1 MYELIDKVK
10 EINPLVVHYT
20 NEVTINDCANVTLA
34 LGASPLMSY
43 SYEEVEEVIGI
54 SSAVVINIG
63 TMNSSRLDLFVQA
76 GKAANKYNKP
86 VIFDPVGVFATKTRS
101 EFVNKLLNEVKFDVV
116 KGNVAEIKY
125 ICGLDVNGK
134 GVDSFDDVEDISEI
148 VKKAAKRLECVIVA
162 TGVID
167 YVSDGKNVKKIEN
180 GTVDVGVLSEPV
192 DISKFNFIRMNKK
205 ERWGILTR
213 NDSYLAGK
221 EYIEPKDLTGIPLIM
236 VKRELVKNE
245 LGSWFGEYFDGLDI
259 AAGYN
264 LLNNAAILA
273 QNNIGSVLCFDVG
286 ADYDNLKF
294 IPLNPEVKT
303 GFVLVWRKN
312 QTLPE
317 AVSEFIKKM
326 KIYIKGIAQDK

>member
-1 MYELIDKVK
+1 MELRVLRYFQMVAREENITRAAQFLHVTQPTLSRQLMQLEDELGTKLFKRKNHSIFLTEDGMRLKKRCKDILELADQIDREFTGKQDGGISGKITIGSAETKSIADIAKVMEK
-10 EINPLVVHYT
+10 FQEDNPLVQYEIYT
-20 NEVTINDCANVTLA
+20 ANA
-34 LGASPLMSY
+34 
-43 SYEEVEEVIGI
+43 
-54 SSAVVINIG
+54 
-63 TMNSSRLDLFVQA
+63 
-76 GKAANKYNKP
+76 
-86 VIFDPVGVFATKTRS
+86 
-101 EFVNKLLNEVKFDVV
+101 
-116 KGNVAEIKY
+116 
-125 ICGLDVNGK
+125 
-134 GVDSFDDVEDISEI
+134 DDVKE
-148 VKKAAKRLECVIVA
+148 
-162 TGVID
+162 
-167 YVSDGKNVKKIEN
+167 KIEN

-213 NDSYLAGK
+213 NDSHLAGK
-221 EYIEPKDLTGIPLIM
+221 EYIEPKDLTGSPLIM

-259 AAGYN
+259 AAEYN

>member
-1 MYELIDKVK
+1 MELRVLRYFQMVAREENITRAAQLLHVTQPTLSRQLMQLEDELGTKLFKRKNYSIFLTEDGMRLKKRCKDILELADQIDREFTGKQDGGISGKITIGSAETKSIADIAKVMEK
-10 EINPLVVHYT
+10 FQEDNPLVQYEIYT
-20 NEVTINDCANVTLA
+20 ANA
-34 LGASPLMSY
+34 
-43 SYEEVEEVIGI
+43 
-54 SSAVVINIG
+54 
-63 TMNSSRLDLFVQA
+63 
-76 GKAANKYNKP
+76 
-86 VIFDPVGVFATKTRS
+86 
-101 EFVNKLLNEVKFDVV
+101 
-116 KGNVAEIKY
+116 
-125 ICGLDVNGK
+125 
-134 GVDSFDDVEDISEI
+134 DDVKE
-148 VKKAAKRLECVIVA
+148 
-162 TGVID
+162 
-167 YVSDGKNVKKIEN
+167 KIEN

-213 NDSYLAGK
+213 NDSDFAGK

-259 AAGYN
+259 AAEYN

>member
-1 MYELIDKVK
+1 MELRVLRYFQMVAREENITRAAQLLYVTQPTLSRQLMQLEDELGTKLFKRKNHSIFLTEDGMRLKKRCKDILELADQIDREFAGKQDGGISGKITIGSAETKSIADIAKVMEK
-10 EINPLVVHYT
+10 FQEDNPLVQYEIYT
-20 NEVTINDCANVTLA
+20 ANA
-34 LGASPLMSY
+34 
-43 SYEEVEEVIGI
+43 
-54 SSAVVINIG
+54 
-63 TMNSSRLDLFVQA
+63 
-76 GKAANKYNKP
+76 
-86 VIFDPVGVFATKTRS
+86 
-101 EFVNKLLNEVKFDVV
+101 
-116 KGNVAEIKY
+116 
-125 ICGLDVNGK
+125 
-134 GVDSFDDVEDISEI
+134 DDVKE
-148 VKKAAKRLECVIVA
+148 
-162 TGVID
+162 
-167 YVSDGKNVKKIEN
+167 KIEN

-213 NDSYLAGK
+213 NDSDLAGK

-259 AAGYN
+259 AAEYN

-326 KIYIKGIAQDK
+326 KIYIKGIA

>member
-1 MYELIDKVK
+1 MELRVLRYFQMVAREENITRAAQLLHVTQPTLSRQLMQLEDELGTKLFKRKNHSVFLTEDGMRLKKRCKDILELADQIDREFTGKQDGGISGKITIGSAETKSIADIAKVMEK
-10 EINPLVVHYT
+10 FQEDNPLVQYEIYT
-20 NEVTINDCANVTLA
+20 ANA
-34 LGASPLMSY
+34 
-43 SYEEVEEVIGI
+43 
-54 SSAVVINIG
+54 
-63 TMNSSRLDLFVQA
+63 
-76 GKAANKYNKP
+76 
-86 VIFDPVGVFATKTRS
+86 
-101 EFVNKLLNEVKFDVV
+101 
-116 KGNVAEIKY
+116 
-125 ICGLDVNGK
+125 
-134 GVDSFDDVEDISEI
+134 DDVKE
-148 VKKAAKRLECVIVA
+148 
-162 TGVID
+162 
-167 YVSDGKNVKKIEN
+167 KIEN

-213 NDSYLAGK
+213 NDSDLAGK

-259 AAGYN
+259 AAEYN

>member
-1 MYELIDKVK
+1 MELRVLRYFQMVAREENITRAAQLLHVTQPTLSRQLMQLEDELGTKLFKRKNHSIFLTEDGMRLKKRCKDILELADQIDREFAGKQDGGISGKITIGSAETKSIADIAKVMEK
-10 EINPLVVHYT
+10 FQEDNPLVQYEIYT
-20 NEVTINDCANVTLA
+20 ANA
-34 LGASPLMSY
+34 
-43 SYEEVEEVIGI
+43 
-54 SSAVVINIG
+54 
-63 TMNSSRLDLFVQA
+63 
-76 GKAANKYNKP
+76 
-86 VIFDPVGVFATKTRS
+86 
-101 EFVNKLLNEVKFDVV
+101 
-116 KGNVAEIKY
+116 
-125 ICGLDVNGK
+125 
-134 GVDSFDDVEDISEI
+134 DDVKE
-148 VKKAAKRLECVIVA
+148 
-162 TGVID
+162 
-167 YVSDGKNVKKIEN
+167 KIEN

-213 NDSYLAGK
+213 NDSDLAGK

-245 LGSWFGEYFDGLDI
+245 LGSWFGEYFDGVDI
-259 AAGYN
+259 AAEYN

-303 GFVLVWRKN
+303 GLVLVWRKN

>member
-1 MYELIDKVK
+1 MELRVLRYFQMVAREENITRAAQLLHVTQPTLSRQLMQLEDELGTKLFKRKNHSIFLTEDGMRLKKRCKDILELADQIDREFTGKQDGGISGRITIGSAETKSIADIAKVMEK
-10 EINPLVVHYT
+10 FQEDNPLVQYEIYT
-20 NEVTINDCANVTLA
+20 ANA
-34 LGASPLMSY
+34 
-43 SYEEVEEVIGI
+43 
-54 SSAVVINIG
+54 
-63 TMNSSRLDLFVQA
+63 
-76 GKAANKYNKP
+76 
-86 VIFDPVGVFATKTRS
+86 
-101 EFVNKLLNEVKFDVV
+101 
-116 KGNVAEIKY
+116 
-125 ICGLDVNGK
+125 
-134 GVDSFDDVEDISEI
+134 DDVKE
-148 VKKAAKRLECVIVA
+148 
-162 TGVID
+162 
-167 YVSDGKNVKKIEN
+167 KIEN

-213 NDSYLAGK
+213 NDSDLAGK

-259 AAGYN
+259 AAEYN

>member
-1 MYELIDKVK
+1 MELRVLRYFQMVAREENITRAAQLLHVTQPTLSRQLMQLEDELGTKLFKRKNHSIFLTEDGMRLKKRCKDILELADQIDMEFKGKQDGGISGKITIGSAETKSIADIAKVMEK
-10 EINPLVVHYT
+10 FQEDNPLVQYEIYT
-20 NEVTINDCANVTLA
+20 ANA
-34 LGASPLMSY
+34 
-43 SYEEVEEVIGI
+43 
-54 SSAVVINIG
+54 
-63 TMNSSRLDLFVQA
+63 
-76 GKAANKYNKP
+76 
-86 VIFDPVGVFATKTRS
+86 
-101 EFVNKLLNEVKFDVV
+101 
-116 KGNVAEIKY
+116 
-125 ICGLDVNGK
+125 
-134 GVDSFDDVEDISEI
+134 DDVKE
-148 VKKAAKRLECVIVA
+148 
-162 TGVID
+162 
-167 YVSDGKNVKKIEN
+167 KIEN

-213 NDSYLAGK
+213 NDSDLAGK

-259 AAGYN
+259 AAEYN

-286 ADYDNLKF
+286 TDYDNLKF

-303 GFVLVWRKN
+303 GFVMVWRKN

>member
-1 MYELIDKVK
+1 MELRVLRYFQMVAREENITRAAQLLHVTQPTLSRQLMQLEDELGTKLFKRKNHSIFLTEDGMRLKKRCKDILELADQIDREFKGKQDGGISGKITIGSAETKSIADIAKVMEK
-10 EINPLVVHYT
+10 FQEDNPLVQYEIYT
-20 NEVTINDCANVTLA
+20 ANA
-34 LGASPLMSY
+34 
-43 SYEEVEEVIGI
+43 
-54 SSAVVINIG
+54 
-63 TMNSSRLDLFVQA
+63 
-76 GKAANKYNKP
+76 
-86 VIFDPVGVFATKTRS
+86 
-101 EFVNKLLNEVKFDVV
+101 
-116 KGNVAEIKY
+116 
-125 ICGLDVNGK
+125 
-134 GVDSFDDVEDISEI
+134 DDVKE
-148 VKKAAKRLECVIVA
+148 
-162 TGVID
+162 
-167 YVSDGKNVKKIEN
+167 KIEN

-213 NDSYLAGK
+213 NDSDLAGK

-259 AAGYN
+259 AAEYN

-286 ADYDNLKF
+286 TDYDNLKF

>member
-1 MYELIDKVK
+1 MELRVLRYFQMVAREENITRAAQLLHVTQPTLSRQLMQLEDELGTKLFKRKNHSIFLTEDGMRLKKRCKDILELADQIDREFTGKQDGGISGKITIGSAETKSIADIAKVMEK
-10 EINPLVVHYT
+10 FQEDNPLVQYEIYT
-20 NEVTINDCANVTLA
+20 ANA
-34 LGASPLMSY
+34 
-43 SYEEVEEVIGI
+43 
-54 SSAVVINIG
+54 
-63 TMNSSRLDLFVQA
+63 
-76 GKAANKYNKP
+76 
-86 VIFDPVGVFATKTRS
+86 
-101 EFVNKLLNEVKFDVV
+101 
-116 KGNVAEIKY
+116 
-125 ICGLDVNGK
+125 
-134 GVDSFDDVEDISEI
+134 DDVKE
-148 VKKAAKRLECVIVA
+148 
-162 TGVID
+162 
-167 YVSDGKNVKKIEN
+167 KIEN

-213 NDSYLAGK
+213 NDSDLAGK

-259 AAGYN
+259 AAEYN

-303 GFVLVWRKN
+303 GLVLVWRKN

>member
-1 MYELIDKVK
+1 M
-10 EINPLVVHYT
+10 
-20 NEVTINDCANVTLA
+20 
-34 LGASPLMSY
+34 
-43 SYEEVEEVIGI
+43 
-54 SSAVVINIG
+54 
-63 TMNSSRLDLFVQA
+63 
-76 GKAANKYNKP
+76 
-86 VIFDPVGVFATKTRS
+86 
-101 EFVNKLLNEVKFDVV
+101 
-116 KGNVAEIKY
+116 
-125 ICGLDVNGK
+125 
-134 GVDSFDDVEDISEI
+134 
-148 VKKAAKRLECVIVA
+148 
-162 TGVID
+162 
-167 YVSDGKNVKKIEN
+167 
-180 GTVDVGVLSEPV
+180 LSEPV

-213 NDSYLAGK
+213 NDSDLAGK
-221 EYIEPKDLTGIPLIM
+221 EYIESKDLTGIPLIM

-259 AAGYN
+259 AAEYN

-286 ADYDNLKF
+286 TDYDNLKF

-317 AVSEFIKKM
+317 TVSEFIKKM

>member
-1 MYELIDKVK
+1 MELRVLRYFQMVAREENITRAAQLLRVTQPTLSRQLMQLEDELGTKLFKRKNHSIFLTEDGMRLKKRCKDILELADQIDREFAGKQDGGISGKITIGSAETKSIADIAKVMEK
-10 EINPLVVHYT
+10 FQEDNPLVQYEIYT
-20 NEVTINDCANVTLA
+20 ANA
-34 LGASPLMSY
+34 
-43 SYEEVEEVIGI
+43 
-54 SSAVVINIG
+54 
-63 TMNSSRLDLFVQA
+63 
-76 GKAANKYNKP
+76 
-86 VIFDPVGVFATKTRS
+86 
-101 EFVNKLLNEVKFDVV
+101 
-116 KGNVAEIKY
+116 
-125 ICGLDVNGK
+125 
-134 GVDSFDDVEDISEI
+134 DDVKE
-148 VKKAAKRLECVIVA
+148 
-162 TGVID
+162 
-167 YVSDGKNVKKIEN
+167 KIEN

-213 NDSYLAGK
+213 NDSDLAGK

-259 AAGYN
+259 AAEYN

-303 GFVLVWRKN
+303 GLVLVWRKN

-326 KIYIKGIAQDK
+326 KIYIK

>member
-1 MYELIDKVK
+1 MELRVLRYFQMVAREENITRAAQLLHVTQPTLSRQLMQLEDELGTKLFKRKNHSIFLTEDGMRLKKRCKDILELADQIDMEFKGKQDGGISGKITIGSAETKSMADIAKVMEK
-10 EINPLVVHYT
+10 FQEDNPLVQYEIYT
-20 NEVTINDCANVTLA
+20 ANA
-34 LGASPLMSY
+34 
-43 SYEEVEEVIGI
+43 
-54 SSAVVINIG
+54 
-63 TMNSSRLDLFVQA
+63 
-76 GKAANKYNKP
+76 
-86 VIFDPVGVFATKTRS
+86 
-101 EFVNKLLNEVKFDVV
+101 
-116 KGNVAEIKY
+116 
-125 ICGLDVNGK
+125 
-134 GVDSFDDVEDISEI
+134 DDVKE
-148 VKKAAKRLECVIVA
+148 
-162 TGVID
+162 
-167 YVSDGKNVKKIEN
+167 KIEN

-213 NDSYLAGK
+213 NDSDLAGK

-259 AAGYN
+259 AAEYN

-286 ADYDNLKF
+286 TDYDNLKF

>member
-1 MYELIDKVK
+1 MELRVLRYFQMVAREENITRAAQLLHVTQPTLSRQLMQLEDELGTKLFKRKNHSIFLTEDGMRLKKRCKDILELADQIDREFTGKQDGGISGKITIGSAETKSIADIAKVMEK
-10 EINPLVVHYT
+10 FQEDNPLVQYEIYT
-20 NEVTINDCANVTLA
+20 ANA
-34 LGASPLMSY
+34 
-43 SYEEVEEVIGI
+43 
-54 SSAVVINIG
+54 
-63 TMNSSRLDLFVQA
+63 
-76 GKAANKYNKP
+76 
-86 VIFDPVGVFATKTRS
+86 
-101 EFVNKLLNEVKFDVV
+101 
-116 KGNVAEIKY
+116 
-125 ICGLDVNGK
+125 
-134 GVDSFDDVEDISEI
+134 DDVKE
-148 VKKAAKRLECVIVA
+148 
-162 TGVID
+162 
-167 YVSDGKNVKKIEN
+167 KIEN

-213 NDSYLAGK
+213 NDSDLAGK

-259 AAGYN
+259 AAEYN

-303 GFVLVWRKN
+303 GFVLIWRKN

>member
-1 MYELIDKVK
+1 MELRVLRYFQMVAREENITRAAQLLHVTQPTLSRQLMQLEDELGTKLFKRKNHSIFLTEDGMRLKKRCKDILELADQIDREFTGKQDGGISGKITIGSAETKSIADIAKVMEK
-10 EINPLVVHYT
+10 FQEDNPLVQYEIYT
-20 NEVTINDCANVTLA
+20 ANA
-34 LGASPLMSY
+34 
-43 SYEEVEEVIGI
+43 
-54 SSAVVINIG
+54 
-63 TMNSSRLDLFVQA
+63 
-76 GKAANKYNKP
+76 
-86 VIFDPVGVFATKTRS
+86 
-101 EFVNKLLNEVKFDVV
+101 
-116 KGNVAEIKY
+116 
-125 ICGLDVNGK
+125 
-134 GVDSFDDVEDISEI
+134 DDVKE
-148 VKKAAKRLECVIVA
+148 
-162 TGVID
+162 
-167 YVSDGKNVKKIEN
+167 KIEN

-213 NDSYLAGK
+213 NDSDLAGK

-259 AAGYN
+259 AAEYN

-312 QTLPE
+312 QTLPD

>member
-1 MYELIDKVK
+1 MELRVLRYFQMVAREENITRAAQLLHVTQPTLSRQLMQLEDELGTKLFKRKNHSIFLTEDGMRLKKRCKDILELADQIDREFTGKQDGGISGRITIGSAETKSIADIAKVMEK
-10 EINPLVVHYT
+10 FQEDNPLVQYEIYT
-20 NEVTINDCANVTLA
+20 ANA
-34 LGASPLMSY
+34 
-43 SYEEVEEVIGI
+43 
-54 SSAVVINIG
+54 
-63 TMNSSRLDLFVQA
+63 
-76 GKAANKYNKP
+76 
-86 VIFDPVGVFATKTRS
+86 
-101 EFVNKLLNEVKFDVV
+101 
-116 KGNVAEIKY
+116 
-125 ICGLDVNGK
+125 
-134 GVDSFDDVEDISEI
+134 DDVKE
-148 VKKAAKRLECVIVA
+148 
-162 TGVID
+162 
-167 YVSDGKNVKKIEN
+167 KIEN

-213 NDSYLAGK
+213 NDSDLAGK

-259 AAGYN
+259 AAEYN

-312 QTLPE
+312 QTLLE

>member
-1 MYELIDKVK
+1 MELRVLRYFQMVAREENITRAAQLLHVTQPTLSRQLMQLEDELGTKLFKRKNHSIFLTEDGMRLKKRCKDILELADQIDREFTGKQDGGISGKITIGSAETKSIADIAKVMEK
-10 EINPLVVHYT
+10 FQEDNPLVQYEIYT
-20 NEVTINDCANVTLA
+20 ANA
-34 LGASPLMSY
+34 
-43 SYEEVEEVIGI
+43 
-54 SSAVVINIG
+54 
-63 TMNSSRLDLFVQA
+63 
-76 GKAANKYNKP
+76 
-86 VIFDPVGVFATKTRS
+86 
-101 EFVNKLLNEVKFDVV
+101 
-116 KGNVAEIKY
+116 
-125 ICGLDVNGK
+125 
-134 GVDSFDDVEDISEI
+134 DDVKE
-148 VKKAAKRLECVIVA
+148 
-162 TGVID
+162 
-167 YVSDGKNVKKIEN
+167 KIEN

-213 NDSYLAGK
+213 NDSHLAGK
-221 EYIEPKDLTGIPLIM
+221 EYIEPKDLTGSPLIM

-259 AAGYN
+259 AAEYN

>member
-1 MYELIDKVK
+1 MELRVLRYFQMVAREENITRAAQLLHVTQPTFSRQLMQLEDELGTKLFKRKNHSIFLTEDGMRLKKRCKDILELADQIDREFACKQDGGISGKITIGSAETKSIADIAKVMEK
-10 EINPLVVHYT
+10 FQEDNPLVQYEIYT
-20 NEVTINDCANVTLA
+20 ANA
-34 LGASPLMSY
+34 
-43 SYEEVEEVIGI
+43 
-54 SSAVVINIG
+54 
-63 TMNSSRLDLFVQA
+63 
-76 GKAANKYNKP
+76 
-86 VIFDPVGVFATKTRS
+86 
-101 EFVNKLLNEVKFDVV
+101 
-116 KGNVAEIKY
+116 
-125 ICGLDVNGK
+125 
-134 GVDSFDDVEDISEI
+134 DDVKE
-148 VKKAAKRLECVIVA
+148 
-162 TGVID
+162 
-167 YVSDGKNVKKIEN
+167 KIEN

-213 NDSYLAGK
+213 NDSDLAGK

-259 AAGYN
+259 AAEYN

>member
-1 MYELIDKVK
+1 MELRVLRYFQMVAREENITRAAQLLHVTQPTLSRQLMQLEDELGTKLFKRKNHSIFLTEDGMRLKKRCKDILELADQIDRKFAGKQDGGISGKITIGSAETKSIADIAKVMEK
-10 EINPLVVHYT
+10 FQEDNPLVQYEIYT
-20 NEVTINDCANVTLA
+20 ANA
-34 LGASPLMSY
+34 
-43 SYEEVEEVIGI
+43 
-54 SSAVVINIG
+54 
-63 TMNSSRLDLFVQA
+63 
-76 GKAANKYNKP
+76 
-86 VIFDPVGVFATKTRS
+86 
-101 EFVNKLLNEVKFDVV
+101 
-116 KGNVAEIKY
+116 
-125 ICGLDVNGK
+125 
-134 GVDSFDDVEDISEI
+134 DDVKE
-148 VKKAAKRLECVIVA
+148 
-162 TGVID
+162 
-167 YVSDGKNVKKIEN
+167 KIEN

-213 NDSYLAGK
+213 NDSDLAGK

-259 AAGYN
+259 AAEYN

>member
-1 MYELIDKVK
+1 MELRVLRYFQMVAREETITRAAQLLHVTQPTLSRQLMQLEDELGTKLFKRKNHSIFLTEDGMRLKKRCKDILELADQIDREFAGKQDGGISGKITIGSAETKSIADIAKVMEK
-10 EINPLVVHYT
+10 FQEDNPLVQYEIYT
-20 NEVTINDCANVTLA
+20 ANA
-34 LGASPLMSY
+34 
-43 SYEEVEEVIGI
+43 
-54 SSAVVINIG
+54 
-63 TMNSSRLDLFVQA
+63 
-76 GKAANKYNKP
+76 
-86 VIFDPVGVFATKTRS
+86 
-101 EFVNKLLNEVKFDVV
+101 
-116 KGNVAEIKY
+116 
-125 ICGLDVNGK
+125 
-134 GVDSFDDVEDISEI
+134 DDVKE
-148 VKKAAKRLECVIVA
+148 
-162 TGVID
+162 
-167 YVSDGKNVKKIEN
+167 KIEN

-213 NDSYLAGK
+213 NDSDLAGK

-259 AAGYN
+259 AAEYN

-303 GFVLVWRKN
+303 GLVLVWRKN

-326 KIYIKGIAQDK
+326 KIYIK

>member
-1 MYELIDKVK
+1 MLKYFLMVAREENITRAAEQLHMTQPTLSRQLMQLEDELGTKLFKRKNHSIFLTEDGMRLKKRCKDILELADQIDREFTGKQDGGISGKITIGSAETKSIADIAKVMEK
-10 EINPLVVHYT
+10 FQEDNPLVQYEIYT
-20 NEVTINDCANVTLA
+20 ANA
-34 LGASPLMSY
+34 
-43 SYEEVEEVIGI
+43 
-54 SSAVVINIG
+54 
-63 TMNSSRLDLFVQA
+63 
-76 GKAANKYNKP
+76 
-86 VIFDPVGVFATKTRS
+86 
-101 EFVNKLLNEVKFDVV
+101 
-116 KGNVAEIKY
+116 
-125 ICGLDVNGK
+125 
-134 GVDSFDDVEDISEI
+134 DDVKE
-148 VKKAAKRLECVIVA
+148 
-162 TGVID
+162 
-167 YVSDGKNVKKIEN
+167 KIEN

-213 NDSYLAGK
+213 NDSDLAGK

-259 AAGYN
+259 AAEYN

-303 GFVLVWRKN
+303 GLVLVWRKN

>member
-1 MYELIDKVK
+1 MELRVLRYFQMVAREENITRAAQLLHVTQPTLSRQLMQLEDELGTKLFKRKNHSIFLTEDGMRLKKRCKDILELADQIDREFAGKQDGGISGKITIGSAETKSIADIAKVMEK
-10 EINPLVVHYT
+10 FQEDNPLVQYEIYT
-20 NEVTINDCANVTLA
+20 ANA
-34 LGASPLMSY
+34 
-43 SYEEVEEVIGI
+43 
-54 SSAVVINIG
+54 
-63 TMNSSRLDLFVQA
+63 
-76 GKAANKYNKP
+76 
-86 VIFDPVGVFATKTRS
+86 
-101 EFVNKLLNEVKFDVV
+101 
-116 KGNVAEIKY
+116 
-125 ICGLDVNGK
+125 
-134 GVDSFDDVEDISEI
+134 DDVKE
-148 VKKAAKRLECVIVA
+148 
-162 TGVID
+162 
-167 YVSDGKNVKKIEN
+167 KIEN

-213 NDSYLAGK
+213 NDSDLAGK

-259 AAGYN
+259 AAEYN

-294 IPLNPEVKT
+294 IPLNPEVKN
-303 GFVLVWRKN
+303 GLVLVWRKN

>member
-1 MYELIDKVK
+1 MELRVLRYFQMVAREENITRAAQLLHLTQPTLSRQLMQLEDELGTKLFKRKNHSIFLTEDGMCLKKRCKDILELADQIDREFKGKQDGGISGKITIGSAETKSIADIAKVMEK
-10 EINPLVVHYT
+10 FQEDNPLVQYEIYT
-20 NEVTINDCANVTLA
+20 ANA
-34 LGASPLMSY
+34 
-43 SYEEVEEVIGI
+43 
-54 SSAVVINIG
+54 
-63 TMNSSRLDLFVQA
+63 
-76 GKAANKYNKP
+76 
-86 VIFDPVGVFATKTRS
+86 
-101 EFVNKLLNEVKFDVV
+101 
-116 KGNVAEIKY
+116 
-125 ICGLDVNGK
+125 
-134 GVDSFDDVEDISEI
+134 DDVKE
-148 VKKAAKRLECVIVA
+148 
-162 TGVID
+162 
-167 YVSDGKNVKKIEN
+167 KIEN

-213 NDSYLAGK
+213 NDSDLAGK

-259 AAGYN
+259 AAEYN

>member
-1 MYELIDKVK
+1 MELRVLRYFQMVAREENITRAAQFLHVTQPTLSRQLMQLEDELGTKLFKRKNHSIFLTEDGMRLKKRCKDILELADQIDREFKGKQDGGISGKITIGSAETKSIADIAKVMEK
-10 EINPLVVHYT
+10 FQEDNPLVQYEIYT
-20 NEVTINDCANVTLA
+20 ANA
-34 LGASPLMSY
+34 
-43 SYEEVEEVIGI
+43 
-54 SSAVVINIG
+54 
-63 TMNSSRLDLFVQA
+63 
-76 GKAANKYNKP
+76 
-86 VIFDPVGVFATKTRS
+86 
-101 EFVNKLLNEVKFDVV
+101 
-116 KGNVAEIKY
+116 
-125 ICGLDVNGK
+125 
-134 GVDSFDDVEDISEI
+134 DDVKE
-148 VKKAAKRLECVIVA
+148 
-162 TGVID
+162 
-167 YVSDGKNVKKIEN
+167 KIEN

-213 NDSYLAGK
+213 NDSDLAGK

-259 AAGYN
+259 AAEYN

-273 QNNIGSVLCFDVG
+273 QNNIGSVLCFDIG

>member
-1 MYELIDKVK
+1 MELRVLRYFQMVAREENITRAAQLLHVTQPTLSRQLMQLEDELGTKLFKRKNHSIFLKEDGMRLKKRCKDILELADQIDMEFKGKQDGGISGKITIGSAETKSMADIAKVMEK
-10 EINPLVVHYT
+10 FQEDNPLVQYEIYT
-20 NEVTINDCANVTLA
+20 ANA
-34 LGASPLMSY
+34 
-43 SYEEVEEVIGI
+43 
-54 SSAVVINIG
+54 
-63 TMNSSRLDLFVQA
+63 
-76 GKAANKYNKP
+76 
-86 VIFDPVGVFATKTRS
+86 
-101 EFVNKLLNEVKFDVV
+101 
-116 KGNVAEIKY
+116 
-125 ICGLDVNGK
+125 
-134 GVDSFDDVEDISEI
+134 DDVKE
-148 VKKAAKRLECVIVA
+148 
-162 TGVID
+162 
-167 YVSDGKNVKKIEN
+167 KIEN

-213 NDSYLAGK
+213 NDSDLAGK

-259 AAGYN
+259 AAEYN

>member
-1 MYELIDKVK
+1 MELRVLRYFQMVAREENITRAAQLLRVTQPTLSRQLMQLEDELGTKLFKRKNHSIFLTEDGMRLKKRCKDILELADQIDREFAGKQDGGISGKITIGSAETKSIADIAKVMEK
-10 EINPLVVHYT
+10 FQEDNPLVQYEIYT
-20 NEVTINDCANVTLA
+20 ANA
-34 LGASPLMSY
+34 
-43 SYEEVEEVIGI
+43 
-54 SSAVVINIG
+54 
-63 TMNSSRLDLFVQA
+63 
-76 GKAANKYNKP
+76 
-86 VIFDPVGVFATKTRS
+86 
-101 EFVNKLLNEVKFDVV
+101 
-116 KGNVAEIKY
+116 
-125 ICGLDVNGK
+125 
-134 GVDSFDDVEDISEI
+134 DDVKE
-148 VKKAAKRLECVIVA
+148 
-162 TGVID
+162 
-167 YVSDGKNVKKIEN
+167 KIEN

-213 NDSYLAGK
+213 NDSDLAGK

-259 AAGYN
+259 AAEYN

>member
-1 MYELIDKVK
+1 MELRVLRYFQMVAREENITRAAQFLHVTQPTLSRQLMQLEDELGTKLFKRKNHSIFLTEDGMRLKKRCKDILELADQIDMEFKGKQDGCISGKITIGSAETKSMVDIAKVMEK
-10 EINPLVVHYT
+10 FQEDNPLVQYEIYT
-20 NEVTINDCANVTLA
+20 ANA
-34 LGASPLMSY
+34 
-43 SYEEVEEVIGI
+43 
-54 SSAVVINIG
+54 
-63 TMNSSRLDLFVQA
+63 
-76 GKAANKYNKP
+76 
-86 VIFDPVGVFATKTRS
+86 
-101 EFVNKLLNEVKFDVV
+101 
-116 KGNVAEIKY
+116 
-125 ICGLDVNGK
+125 
-134 GVDSFDDVEDISEI
+134 DDVKE
-148 VKKAAKRLECVIVA
+148 
-162 TGVID
+162 
-167 YVSDGKNVKKIEN
+167 KIEN

-213 NDSYLAGK
+213 NDSDLAGK
-221 EYIEPKDLTGIPLIM
+221 EYIESKDLTGIPLIM

-259 AAGYN
+259 AAEYN

-286 ADYDNLKF
+286 AGYDNLKF

-326 KIYIKGIAQDK
+326 KIYIKRIAQDN

>member
-1 MYELIDKVK
+1 MELRVLRYFQMVAREENITRAAQLLHVTQPTLSRQLMQLEDELGTKLFKRKNHCIFLTEDGMRLKKRCKDILELADQIDREFAGKQDGGISGKITIGSAETKSIADIAKVMEK
-10 EINPLVVHYT
+10 FQEDNPLVQYEIYT
-20 NEVTINDCANVTLA
+20 ANA
-34 LGASPLMSY
+34 
-43 SYEEVEEVIGI
+43 
-54 SSAVVINIG
+54 
-63 TMNSSRLDLFVQA
+63 
-76 GKAANKYNKP
+76 
-86 VIFDPVGVFATKTRS
+86 
-101 EFVNKLLNEVKFDVV
+101 
-116 KGNVAEIKY
+116 
-125 ICGLDVNGK
+125 
-134 GVDSFDDVEDISEI
+134 DDVKE
-148 VKKAAKRLECVIVA
+148 
-162 TGVID
+162 
-167 YVSDGKNVKKIEN
+167 KIEN

-213 NDSYLAGK
+213 NDSDLAGK

-259 AAGYN
+259 AAEYN

-303 GFVLVWRKN
+303 GLVLVWRKN

-326 KIYIKGIAQDK
+326 KIYIK

>member
-1 MYELIDKVK
+1 MELRVLRYFQMVAREENITRAAQLLHVTQPTLSRQLMQLEDELGTKLFKRKNHSIFLTEDGMRLKKRCKDILELADHIDREFAGKQDGGISGKITIGSAETKSIADIAKVMEK
-10 EINPLVVHYT
+10 FQEDNPLVQYEIYT
-20 NEVTINDCANVTLA
+20 ANA
-34 LGASPLMSY
+34 
-43 SYEEVEEVIGI
+43 
-54 SSAVVINIG
+54 
-63 TMNSSRLDLFVQA
+63 
-76 GKAANKYNKP
+76 
-86 VIFDPVGVFATKTRS
+86 
-101 EFVNKLLNEVKFDVV
+101 
-116 KGNVAEIKY
+116 
-125 ICGLDVNGK
+125 
-134 GVDSFDDVEDISEI
+134 DDVKE
-148 VKKAAKRLECVIVA
+148 
-162 TGVID
+162 
-167 YVSDGKNVKKIEN
+167 KIEN

-213 NDSYLAGK
+213 NDSDLAGK

-259 AAGYN
+259 AAEYN

-303 GFVLVWRKN
+303 GLVLVWRKN

-326 KIYIKGIAQDK
+326 KIYIK

>member
-1 MYELIDKVK
+1 MELRVLRYFQMVAREENITRAAQLLHVTQPTLSRQLMQLEDELGTKLFKRKNHSIFLTEDGMRLKKRCKDILELADQIDREFTGKQDGGISGKITIGSAETKSIADIAKVMEK
-10 EINPLVVHYT
+10 FQEDNPLVQYEIYT
-20 NEVTINDCANVTLA
+20 ANA
-34 LGASPLMSY
+34 
-43 SYEEVEEVIGI
+43 
-54 SSAVVINIG
+54 
-63 TMNSSRLDLFVQA
+63 
-76 GKAANKYNKP
+76 
-86 VIFDPVGVFATKTRS
+86 
-101 EFVNKLLNEVKFDVV
+101 
-116 KGNVAEIKY
+116 
-125 ICGLDVNGK
+125 
-134 GVDSFDDVEDISEI
+134 DDVKE
-148 VKKAAKRLECVIVA
+148 
-162 TGVID
+162 
-167 YVSDGKNVKKIEN
+167 KIEN

-213 NDSYLAGK
+213 NDSDFAGK

-259 AAGYN
+259 AAEYN

>member
-1 MYELIDKVK
+1 MELRVLRYFQMVAREENITRAAQLLHVTQSTLSRQLMQLEDELGTKLFKRKNHSIFLTEDGMRLKKRCKDILELADQIDREFAGKQDGGISGKITIGSAETKSIADIAKVMEK
-10 EINPLVVHYT
+10 FQEDNPLVQYEIYT
-20 NEVTINDCANVTLA
+20 ANA
-34 LGASPLMSY
+34 
-43 SYEEVEEVIGI
+43 
-54 SSAVVINIG
+54 
-63 TMNSSRLDLFVQA
+63 
-76 GKAANKYNKP
+76 
-86 VIFDPVGVFATKTRS
+86 
-101 EFVNKLLNEVKFDVV
+101 
-116 KGNVAEIKY
+116 
-125 ICGLDVNGK
+125 
-134 GVDSFDDVEDISEI
+134 DDVKE
-148 VKKAAKRLECVIVA
+148 
-162 TGVID
+162 
-167 YVSDGKNVKKIEN
+167 KIEN

-213 NDSYLAGK
+213 NDSDLAGK

-259 AAGYN
+259 AAEYN

-303 GFVLVWRKN
+303 GLVLVWRKN

-326 KIYIKGIAQDK
+326 KIYIK

>member
-1 MYELIDKVK
+1 MELRVLRYFQMVAREENITRAAQLLHVTQPTLSRQLLQLEDELGTKLFKRKNHSIFLTEDGMRLKKRCKDILELADQIDREFAGKQDGGISGKITIGSAETKSIADIAKVMEK
-10 EINPLVVHYT
+10 FQEDNPLVQYEIYT
-20 NEVTINDCANVTLA
+20 ANA
-34 LGASPLMSY
+34 
-43 SYEEVEEVIGI
+43 
-54 SSAVVINIG
+54 
-63 TMNSSRLDLFVQA
+63 
-76 GKAANKYNKP
+76 
-86 VIFDPVGVFATKTRS
+86 
-101 EFVNKLLNEVKFDVV
+101 
-116 KGNVAEIKY
+116 
-125 ICGLDVNGK
+125 
-134 GVDSFDDVEDISEI
+134 DDVKE
-148 VKKAAKRLECVIVA
+148 
-162 TGVID
+162 
-167 YVSDGKNVKKIEN
+167 KIEN

-213 NDSYLAGK
+213 NDSDLAGK

-259 AAGYN
+259 AAEYN

>member
-1 MYELIDKVK
+1 MELRVLRYFQMVAREENITRAAQLLHVTQPTLSRQLMQLEDELGTKLFKRKNHSIFLTEDGMRLKKRCKDILELADQIDREFTGKQDGGISGKITIGSAETKSMADIAKVMEK
-10 EINPLVVHYT
+10 FQEDNPLVQYEIYT
-20 NEVTINDCANVTLA
+20 ANA
-34 LGASPLMSY
+34 
-43 SYEEVEEVIGI
+43 
-54 SSAVVINIG
+54 
-63 TMNSSRLDLFVQA
+63 
-76 GKAANKYNKP
+76 
-86 VIFDPVGVFATKTRS
+86 
-101 EFVNKLLNEVKFDVV
+101 
-116 KGNVAEIKY
+116 
-125 ICGLDVNGK
+125 
-134 GVDSFDDVEDISEI
+134 DDVKE
-148 VKKAAKRLECVIVA
+148 
-162 TGVID
+162 
-167 YVSDGKNVKKIEN
+167 KIEN

-213 NDSYLAGK
+213 NDSDLAGK

-259 AAGYN
+259 AAEYN
-264 LLNNAAILA
+264 LLNNAAILV

>member
-1 MYELIDKVK
+1 MELRVLRYFQMVAREENITRAAQLLHVTQPTLSRQLMQLEDELGTKLFKRKNHSIFLTEDGMRLKKRCKDILELADQIDREFTGKQDGGILGKITIGSAETKSIADIAKVMEK
-10 EINPLVVHYT
+10 FQEDNPLVQYEIYT
-20 NEVTINDCANVTLA
+20 ANA
-34 LGASPLMSY
+34 
-43 SYEEVEEVIGI
+43 
-54 SSAVVINIG
+54 
-63 TMNSSRLDLFVQA
+63 
-76 GKAANKYNKP
+76 
-86 VIFDPVGVFATKTRS
+86 
-101 EFVNKLLNEVKFDVV
+101 
-116 KGNVAEIKY
+116 
-125 ICGLDVNGK
+125 
-134 GVDSFDDVEDISEI
+134 DDVKE
-148 VKKAAKRLECVIVA
+148 
-162 TGVID
+162 
-167 YVSDGKNVKKIEN
+167 KIEN

-213 NDSYLAGK
+213 NDSDFAGK

-259 AAGYN
+259 AAEYN

>member
-1 MYELIDKVK
+1 MELRVLRYFQMVAREENITRAAQLLHVTQPTLSRQLMQLEDELGTKLFKRKNHSIFLTEDGMRLKKRCKDILELADQIDREFTGKQDGGISGKITIGSAETKSIADIAKVMEK
-10 EINPLVVHYT
+10 FQEDNPLVQYEIYT
-20 NEVTINDCANVTLA
+20 ANA
-34 LGASPLMSY
+34 
-43 SYEEVEEVIGI
+43 
-54 SSAVVINIG
+54 
-63 TMNSSRLDLFVQA
+63 
-76 GKAANKYNKP
+76 
-86 VIFDPVGVFATKTRS
+86 
-101 EFVNKLLNEVKFDVV
+101 
-116 KGNVAEIKY
+116 
-125 ICGLDVNGK
+125 
-134 GVDSFDDVEDISEI
+134 DDVKE
-148 VKKAAKRLECVIVA
+148 
-162 TGVID
+162 
-167 YVSDGKNVKKIEN
+167 KIEN

-213 NDSYLAGK
+213 NDSDLAGK

-259 AAGYN
+259 AAEYN